1 MKKALLILLTILSF
15 IPFTANAEEENNDD
29 VTDMYFKYDDRRRDG
44 TILDNMRLWSKFY
57 KYSGMDPKEDY
68 LVKLLH
74 VKFMPSE
81 KTGRCIAVPSYAE
94 HSITTAKVEFVYEE
108 DCNESLLDNPPATE
122 TEWNE
127 RFINYKYSYRYD
139 KKEQACY
146 ITLDAVRVAIQP
158 KVFRLRGKRDCKM
171 MKNEFKKYAF
181 GDLIYPDST
190 AGTRGFY
197 DIFRALK
204 AEKILPSEYKKEFT
218 DEEWKIEEDGFNHV
232 DFFNEVEGN

>member
-15 IPFTANAEEENNDD
+15 IPFTANAEEDD
-29 VTDMYFKYDDRRRDG
+29 VTDMYLKYDDHRYNA
-44 TILDNMRLWSKFY
+44 TILANMRLWSKFY
-57 KYSGMDPKEDY
+57 KYLGMDPKEDY
-68 LVKLLH
+68 LVKLI
-74 VKFMPSE
+74 PSE

-146 ITLDAVRVAIQP
+146 ITLDAVRVAIRP
-158 KVFRLRGKRDCKM
+158 YAFGAKGKRDCKM
-171 MKNEFKKYAF
+171 VKSEFKKYAF
-181 GDLIYPDST
+181 GNLVHPDNT
-190 AGTRGFY
+190 ASISLHY
-197 DIFRALK
+197 ANFRELK

-218 DEEWKIEEDGFNHV
+218 DEEWKIEEDGFNNV
-232 DFFNEVEGN
+232 NYINEVEDN